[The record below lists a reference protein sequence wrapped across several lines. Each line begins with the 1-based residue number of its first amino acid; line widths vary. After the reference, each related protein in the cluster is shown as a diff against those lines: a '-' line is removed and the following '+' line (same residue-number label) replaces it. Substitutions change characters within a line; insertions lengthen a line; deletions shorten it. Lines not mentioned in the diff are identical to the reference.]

1 MRNWWRKASRR
12 EFGDVKALAQL
23 NRAFHAALY
32 RAGHNR
38 YLLKALLSLGDAM
51 ILLGGTTLAVPDRF
65 PVAHAEH
72 QDIVKA
78 IAERDPDRAEAAAR
92 SHIRNAQRARLKL
105 LRARLVSDFTEIGR
119 SRRILIQAPS
129 ATPTP

>member
-1 MRNWWRKASRR
+1 
-12 EFGDVKALAQL
+12 
-23 NRAFHAALY
+23 
-32 RAGHNR
+32 
-38 YLLKALLSLGDAM
+38 LLSLNDAM

-78 IAERDPDRAEAAAR
+78 IAERDPDQAEAAAR

-105 LRARLVSDFTEIGR
+105 LRARLIGDFTE
-119 SRRILIQAPS
+119 LTAP
-129 ATPTP
+129 AEY